1 MHHGYSGDYEEAV
14 KCLNE
19 LQTNKDVL
27 KEIRRNSDAYALF
40 NIPKVKHFIK
50 LLNIQMEDID
60 ALPIIHVSGT
70 KGKGTTCA
78 FTERILRN
86 HGFKTGLFT
95 SPHMLTVSERI
106 KINGQP
112 LSADKFCTYFWPIY
126 ERLRNSENINNG
138 LVPSFFQFL
147 TCMAF
152 SVFMQEKVDVAI
164 FEVGIGGQYD
174 STNIVRKPIVC
185 GITSIGIDHVIVLGD
200 THSKIAWHKAGI
212 IKPKVPVFTVMQ
224 PPDAMKVLM
233 RRAHDNRSELKI
245 CPPLHNYDQFPASE
259 KIKLRLKGAVYRINA
274 SLAIQLAHTF
284 LQKID
289 KKNGLHLSN
298 GYHVNGLRISNVSEF
313 NHNEFPNYEQEEAEA
328 KANGTYHSEDDKVD
342 VDDIPVLGPIFP
354 LSAEYKSALEDCY
367 LDGRSQIIKRGNT
380 RFYLDGAHTLSSIKY
395 SLKWFQKMSSTF
407 SKHDRDPAFVLVFNC
422 TEDRDAAVLLKP
434 LLNFPFTRVV
444 FSPSIE
450 DNSLT
455 KKETLN
461 SMSSFQDQLDICAN
475 NKRLWV
481 ALETLDFDRNHKKNH
496 DILMNGFGGKHIK
509 KSESNG
515 YLDDSSN
522 FYSSTD
528 EEMSEF
534 DDLMNKKTVFNPMD
548 KIYSHT
554 NATPIIV
561 DCVKKAM
568 ESIQNPSKET
578 HVYVTGSLYLVATF
592 LKILKDETKI

>member
-1 MHHGYSGDYEEAV
+1 MQKRCVINLKNKVFKFYARSMHHGYSGDYEEAV

-284 LQKID
+284 LQ
-289 KKNGLHLSN
+289 N
-298 GYHVNGLRISNVSEF
+298 
-313 NHNEFPNYEQEEAEA
+313 
-328 KANGTYHSEDDKVD
+328 DKVD